1 MAHRLQSH
9 IVLGEPHLKKS
20 INVSGSHV
28 SVLCAKYG
36 QMRTITKPLSIKREA
51 GLRIIFMY
59 RNIEVKMRKTKPKN
73 CALRTKCEPN
83 ANLSQAL

>member
-28 SVLCAKYG
+28 SVLRRLHISTNHEKA
-36 QMRTITKPLSIKREA
+36 TA
-51 GLRIIFMY
+51 
-59 RNIEVKMRKTKPKN
+59 RK
-73 CALRTKCEPN
+73 A
-83 ANLSQAL
+83 